1 MTCEPVAGSRRSRR
15 RSLRFGLGERV
26 WGALPGLLLL
36 RLCHRPLTCL
46 DPPKSW
52 AWFVQ
57 LIIGVDWP
65 IDFGGCAADG
75 EATDGDGD
83 EKETGEL
90 ATIICVRCSMPS
102 LTQQQPAK
110 LVKFKRH

>member
-1 MTCEPVAGSRRSRR
+1 M
-15 RSLRFGLGERV
+15 
-26 WGALPGLLLL
+26 GALPGLFLL

-52 AWFVQ
+52 AWLVD
-57 LIIGVDWP
+57 LVVDVDWP
-65 IDFGGCAADG
+65 IDFGGFAADG

-90 ATIICVRCSMPS
+90 A
-102 LTQQQPAK
+102 
-110 LVKFKRH
+110 KFFVNEGGCQGAGILLAAVHAGYTH